1 MQTSHTSLTIDVCR
15 CDMDVVIGMAS
26 SLGTFILSSTVFLT
40 VGLTC
45 GYYHGRKRIKQQSHG
60 QDPTVSV
67 YEHIN
72 MKYKQQESE
81 LMDNVAYN
89 CIDHSSKCKSELIE
103 NVAYNCVSHSS
114 K

>member
-40 VGLTC
+40 VGLSC
-45 GYYHGRKRIKQQSHG
+45 GYYHGRRRIKQQSHG
-60 QDPTVSV
+60 QDQTIPV
-67 YEHIN
+67 YEDIKMRYTRH
-72 MKYKQQESE
+72 ESE
-81 LMDNVAYN
+81 LMENVAYN
-89 CIDHSSKCKSELIE
+89 CVNHSSTCKSELIE